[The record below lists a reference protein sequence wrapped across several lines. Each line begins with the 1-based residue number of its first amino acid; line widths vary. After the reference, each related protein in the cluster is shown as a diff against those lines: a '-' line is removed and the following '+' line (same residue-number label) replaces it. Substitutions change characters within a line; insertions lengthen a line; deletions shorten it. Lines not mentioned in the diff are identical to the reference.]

1 MLLTLV
7 YGILPVN
14 FRMMRL
20 LWYVKMHF
28 DCAGS
33 HKLYICVLASSAF
46 LLNPLP
52 QYQHLPPQ
60 HQHHHSPLPW
70 HQLHET
76 TPQYTADVPAR
87 NVWLVIK
94 ISNLACYDGVLE
106 LICARVSVYL
116 CIDLSFFL
124 FLPLS
129 LSLSIS
135 IYLYLSLS
143 ISIHPS
149 IYLSVCLSVRLS
161 TYLSICLSV
170 CQQVA
175 ATWCHS
181 SMSSLPFVIDL
192 SVCLTLLLVAWPCG
206 CLVVCMQLCSAVLWC
221 LDIILISTCGVS
233 ALSAVDGMSL
243 SLPCCLRVA

>member
-14 FRMMRL
+14 FRMIRL

-129 LSLSIS
+129 LSLSLSIS
-135 IYLYLSLS
+135 IYLY
-143 ISIHPS
+143 
-149 IYLSVCLSVRLS
+149 YLSVCLSDCLP
-161 TYLSICLSV
+161 TYLSV
-170 CQQVA
+170 CQLVA
-175 ATWCHS
+175 AVWCHS
-181 SMSSLPFVIDL
+181 SRSSLSVVVDL
-192 SVCLTLLLVAWPCG
+192 GVCLTFLPVAWPCG
-206 CLVVCMQLCSAVLWC
+206 CLLFACKFVPLCCDA
-221 LDIILISTCGVS
+221 LI
-233 ALSAVDGMSL
+233 
-243 SLPCCLRVA
+243 